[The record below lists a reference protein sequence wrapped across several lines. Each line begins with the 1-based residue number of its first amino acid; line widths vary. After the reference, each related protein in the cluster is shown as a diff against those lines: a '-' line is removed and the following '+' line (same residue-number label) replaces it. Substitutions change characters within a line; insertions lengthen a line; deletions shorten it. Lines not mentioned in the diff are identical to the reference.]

1 MLVMV
6 PSKTIIF
13 FKQEKKESSNDKHGD
28 HQIKKY
34 FKTPKISRAIK
45 EIDES

>member
-28 HQIKKY
+28 QIKKY
-34 FKTPKISRAIK
+34 FKTPKISRALK